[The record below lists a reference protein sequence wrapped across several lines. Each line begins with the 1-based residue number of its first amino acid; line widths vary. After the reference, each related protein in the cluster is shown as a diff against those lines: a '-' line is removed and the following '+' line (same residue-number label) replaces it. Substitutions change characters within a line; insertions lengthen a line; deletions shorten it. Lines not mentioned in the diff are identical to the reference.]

1 MLQELDLR
9 LNPVTKNETDYQ
21 LFVVHMLVNLRRLG
35 KHVYIP
41 ELLSVPFCMTT
52 EIALFAC
59 TCMLCMLIEPAFM
72 LIEPVNITLRLY
84 LFLVGH
90 LTVSLPLHPRV
101 TQISA

>member
-9 LNPVTKNETDYQ
+9 LNPVTKNEPDYR

-35 KHVYIP
+35 KHVYIL

-72 LIEPVNITLRLY
+72 LIEPVLIYTDSQVAQN
-84 LFLVGH
+84 
-90 LTVSLPLHPRV
+90 SLSWNSCCY
-101 TQISA
+101 IS